1 MAHFARI
8 NDGTVSEVI
17 VISNDDA
24 PDPYPESEPLGQTY
38 IADVLKLAGEWRQT
52 SYHSNFRGHYA
63 GIGYTYDPDRD
74 AFIPPEPPE
83 AIGFDEETLTWIV
96 PEPEPEP

>member
-1 MAHFARI
+1 MAHFARLDDS
-8 NDGTVSEVI
+8 NVVREVI

-38 IADVLKLAGEWRQT
+38 IADVLKLAGVWLQT
-52 SYHSNFRGHYA
+52 SYNGTFRGQYA
-63 GIGYTYDPDRD
+63 GLGFTYDP
-74 AFIPPEPPE
+74 
-83 AIGFDEETLTWIV
+83 AIDEFVLP